1 MPFRSLLRCL
11 LIITIIAAAA
21 CRKGPQEQAVVFS
34 NDFES
39 GSLENISGGLL
50 TTFNN
55 SSVLGRYNN
64 GGFGLRLNDL
74 PEHDLVE
81 VSFDLY
87 IHDSWDGND
96 ADPDGP
102 DKWTLEIEGV
112 NYIHTTFSNKEC
124 PYTCFPQSYPFDYLN
139 SNQQPK
145 NGAYL
150 SDFPGACH
158 WSDRPRGT
166 TLYKIVKRIRHSSR
180 SFSMRSFDELVQT
193 NTEEPLC
200 DESWSVDNLV
210 IKTISLD

>member
-1 MPFRSLLRCL
+1 MPLRSVFRYILLV
-11 LIITIIAAAA
+11 TIIIATG
-21 CRKGPQEQAVVFS
+21 CRKGQQEQAIVFS
-34 NDFES
+34 NDFE
-39 GSLENISGGLL
+39 GGDLADIAGGIL
-50 TTFNN
+50 ASFNN
-55 SSVLGRYNN
+55 STVLGRYNN
-64 GGFGLRLNDL
+64 GGFGLQLSDL

-124 PYTCFPQSYPFDYLN
+124 PYTCFPQSYPLNYLN

-145 NGAYL
+145 TGAL
-150 SDFPGACH
+150 PVELPGACH

-180 SFSMRSFDELVQT
+180 SFSMRSFDELYQS
-193 NTEEPLC
+193 NTTEQLC

-210 IKTISLD
+210 VKTISLD

>member
-1 MPFRSLLRCL
+1 MTNSFFRHLILL
-11 LIITIIAAAA
+11 TIVLVSA
-21 CRKGPQEQAVVFS
+21 CRKGQQEQALVFS

-39 GSLENISGGLL
+39 GNLENIAGGKIEF
-50 TTFNN
+50 FNSTN
-55 SSVLGRYNN
+55 VLGRYNN
-64 GGFGLRLNDL
+64 DGFGLQVNNL

-124 PYTCFPQSYPFDYLN
+124 PYTCFPQSYPLNYLN

-145 NGAYL
+145 TGAL
-150 SDFPGACH
+150 PVELPGACH

-180 SFSMRSFDELVQT
+180 AFSMRSFDELIQP
-193 NTEEPLC
+193 NTTQPMC

-210 IKTISLD
+210 VKTISLN